1 MAAPTRADR
10 QTTIRLSSNTYDLLA
25 DDAEL
30 NGRSVGEEMRRR
42 LEASFASSRSP
53 DVDAKT
59 RQLLDVIAVMAQDL
73 EESFPAWHA
82 DAGSYQAFARA
93 LVRWLRRYEQ
103 PPGDAS
109 LKPKPGTELLF
120 SRRGPTL
127 ENVVMMLIG
136 AANSYVAASDE
147 AEHREDC

>member
-10 QTTIRLSSNTYDLLA
+10 QTTIRLSSITYDLLA
-25 DDAEL
+25 DAAEL
-30 NGRSVGEEMRRR
+30 KGRSVGEEMRRR
-42 LEASFASSRSP
+42 LDASFSSSRSA
-53 DVDAKT
+53 DVDTKT
-59 RQLLDVIAVMAQDL
+59 RELLDVIAEMARDL
-73 EESFPAWHA
+73 EDSFPPWHA

-93 LVRWLRRYEQ
+93 LVRWLRQYE

-109 LKPKPGTELLF
+109 LKPKSGTELLF
-120 SRRGPTL
+120 HRRGPTL

-136 AANSYVAASDE
+136 AANSYVAAADE

>member
-25 DDAEL
+25 DWAGL
-30 NGRSVGEEMRRR
+30 SGRSVGEEMRRR
-42 LEASFASSRSP
+42 LEASFASSRSA

-59 RQLLDVIAVMAQDL
+59 RQLLDAIAVMAADL

-93 LVRWLRRYEQ
+93 LVRWLRRYES
-103 PPGDAS
+103 PGDAS
-109 LKPKPGTELLF
+109 LKPNPGTELLF

-136 AANSYVAASDE
+136 AANSYVAAADE

>member
-10 QTTIRLSSNTYDLLA
+10 QTTIRLSSITYDLLA
-25 DDAEL
+25 DSASED
-30 NGRSVGEEMRRR
+30 GRSVGEEIRRR
-42 LEASFASSRSP
+42 LEASFASSRSA

-59 RQLLDVIAVMAQDL
+59 RELLNVIAEMAADL
-73 EESFPAWHA
+73 EDSFPPWHA

-93 LVRWLRRYEQ
+93 LVRWLRQYER
-103 PPGDAS
+103 PGDAS
-109 LKPKPGTELLF
+109 LKPKSGTELLF
-120 SRRGPTL
+120 HRRGPTL

-136 AANSYVAASDE
+136 AANSYVAAADE